1 MTDKSIKTKV
11 DFELDLSYL
20 RGVASGSTEFMIDII
35 ELFLSQIPD
44 YFEQLDQFIK
54 DKNWADA
61 AEMAHKI
68 KPSLTFMGV
77 QSAMDKMAK
86 IEMNAR
92 KLKNLDTIP
101 TEFKFL
107 KDMSADLFVK
117 LALIKTDLEKSV

>member
-1 MTDKSIKTKV
+1 MTGKSSKTKV

-92 KLKNLDTIP
+92 KLKNLETIP
-101 TEFKFL
+101 KEFKFL
-107 KDMSADLFVK
+107 KDLSADLFVK
-117 LALIKTDLEKSV
+117 LATIKEDMEK